1 MKATLAAPGKVRFRI
16 PHWSGS
22 AGSLPAVSPAGSL
35 PAVSQAG
42 SLRSHG
48 RWIEVEGRGG
58 ENAWLLR
65 FDLSLRGEGW
75 RAVALLPSPID
86 AANAGVARS

>member
-22 AGSLPAVSPAGSL
+22 AGSLPAVS
-35 PAVSQAG
+35 QAG
-42 SLRSHG
+42 SLRAQG
-48 RWIEVEGRGG
+48 RWIEVDARAG